1 MQKERKFNYQC
12 YHILLKEYVHWIL
25 NPLKEVRTY
34 DLWSAHSMTPVLE
47 ERKCMTKVQ
56 KDLWSSILPHID
68 RTVWLYFSASLL
80 PFQNLNF
87 GFCLSTLL
95 WCGEKGWFIYSSDF
109 FHWLTRFIC
118 TKTIHDI
125 RLIMQTR
132 VFYCLRHRIGER
144 EWVPGIEKLYWTQ
157 MNMIIF
163 LFPLHPLDMHYAG
176 LYESRWIFRRKNF
189 SIMKI

>member
-1 MQKERKFNYQC
+1 MLPYTSQGIC
-12 YHILLKEYVHWIL
+12 PL
-25 NPLKEVRTY
+25 NFESPKRSQN
-34 DLWSAHSMTPVLE
+34 LWSVICTLHDPWLE

-109 FHWLTRFIC
+109 FHWLTRLIC

-125 RLIMQTR
+125 QLIMQTR

-144 EWVPGIEKLYWTQ
+144 EWAPGIESYIEHRWT
-157 MNMIIF
+157 
-163 LFPLHPLDMHYAG
+163 
-176 LYESRWIFRRKNF
+176 W
-189 SIMKI
+189 

>member
-1 MQKERKFNYQC
+1 
-12 YHILLKEYVHWIL
+12 
-25 NPLKEVRTY
+25 
-34 DLWSAHSMTPVLE
+34 MTPVLE

-56 KDLWSSILPHID
+56 KDLWSSILSHID

-95 WCGEKGWFIYSSDF
+95 WCGEKEWFIYSSDL

-125 RLIMQTR
+125 QLIMQTR

-144 EWVPGIEKLYWTQ
+144 EWAPGIEKLYWTQ

-163 LFPLHPLDMHYAG
+163 LFCTHLICIMQDCMRVDEFLG
-176 LYESRWIFRRKNF
+176 ERIFQSWRSKEYQP
-189 SIMKI
+189 KITISWQIF

>member
-1 MQKERKFNYQC
+1 MICDMHTPWPLKKESVWLKCKKTFGVLF
-12 YHILLKEYVHWIL
+12 YHILIGQSGFIFLQ
-25 NPLKEVRTY
+25 
-34 DLWSAHSMTPVLE
+34 A
-47 ERKCMTKVQ
+47 
-56 KDLWSSILPHID
+56 SSH
-68 RTVWLYFSASLL
+68 FK
-80 PFQNLNF
+80 NLNF

-125 RLIMQTR
+125 QLIMQTR

-144 EWVPGIEKLYWTQ
+144 EWAPGIEKLYWTQ

-163 LFPLHPLDMHYAG
+163 LFPLHPLDMQDCMRVDEFLG
-176 LYESRWIFRRKNF
+176 ERIFQSWRSKEYQP
-189 SIMKI
+189 KITISWQIF